1 MNYLDKKQTEDRK
14 ILDLELLGFSD
25 FLVVGHYNYKSVK
38 SRLENHNHTGMV
50 EIMYL
55 AKGHQ
60 YYQIADKEYMLQGGD
75 VLVIPPD
82 TEHGTSS
89 YPEDIGSLYW
99 MVFRV
104 PAKNAGLLNLSPEE
118 SQYLIDQFLNLQ
130 ICHFKGN
137 AKMASTLSLIFK
149 YFDTQEKTKSKIRLT
164 SLVLQF
170 VLDVIDASNKN
181 SLNHSPT
188 PEIIKVVDYINE
200 HLHEDTSIETLADLI
215 SLSVS
220 RFKHRFKKEL
230 GIPPGE
236 FIMRQKI
243 NYAKN
248 NHRSYKS
255 IQSLAFSLGFS
266 SSNYFASVFKKFT
279 GSTPSDYFE
288 NSKEPAL

>member
-1 MNYLDKKQTEDRK
+1 MKYLDKKQTKDRK
-14 ILDLELLGFSD
+14 ILDLESLGFND
-25 FLVVGHYNYKSVK
+25 FLVVGNYNYKSVK
-38 SRLENHNHTGMV
+38 SNLETHVHTGMI

-55 AKGHQ
+55 AKGRQ
-60 YYQIADKEYMLQGGD
+60 YYQIANKEYMLQGGD
-75 VLVIPPD
+75 ILVIPSD
-82 TEHGTSS
+82 TAHGTSS

-99 MVFRV
+99 MVFRI
-104 PAKNAGLLNLSPEE
+104 PPKNSRFLNLSPNE

-130 ICHFKGN
+130 VCHFKGN
-137 AKMASTLSLIFK
+137 AKMASSLSRIFK
-149 YFDTQEKTKSKIRLT
+149 YYDVQEKIKSKIRLT

-188 PEIIKVVDYINE
+188 PEILKAVEYING
-200 HLHEDTSIETLADLI
+200 HLHEGTSIDGLADLTN
-215 SLSVS
+215 LSVS

-243 NYAKN
+243 DYAKN
-248 NHRSYKS
+248 NYGSYKS

-279 GSTPSDYFE
+279 GSTPSDYFGNE
-288 NSKEPAL
+288 RDYSA